1 MMIWLLASCLDQK
14 FAEISLDAIAVVNG
28 DFDNV
33 AQPMLALG
41 IGNASFN
48 GYIDHATWDAGD
60 APAQSDDEGS
70 TVESLLTAADGQ
82 GKKEINKYNAVFV
95 NSGTRGLN
103 AVVYNYTLEADDQI
117 LADDYAMKN
126 VCSFVDHGGT
136 LVVSDWAYDL
146 VEACFPDRLEWVGDD
161 AAVDSAQLGRA
172 GEVLADVKDKTLQEA
187 LGTSISLQYNY
198 TAWAVMESVGKD
210 VDVLV
215 SGTVEYQPSDT
226 EDYATVEKSP
236 LMVRWAEGHGQVVVT
251 TFHWI
256 VQNGA
261 IAQNLLLHGIAGMEA
276 GAGAASAE
284 VSGG

>member
-1 MMIWLLASCLDQK
+1 MMVWALIGCVEQG

-41 IGNASFN
+41 IGNAPFN
-48 GYIDHATWDAGD
+48 GYIDHATWDPSDSPPERDEAGN
-60 APAQSDDEGS
+60 SVEG
-70 TVESLLTAADGQ
+70 LLTAADAQ
-82 GKKEINKYNAVFV
+82 GKKEIDKYNAVFV

-103 AVVYNYTLEADDQI
+103 AVVYNYTLEADNQI
-117 LADDYAMKN
+117 LADEYSIDN
-126 VCSFVDHGGT
+126 VCGFVTHGGT

-146 VEACFPDRLEWVGDD
+146 VETCFPDRLEWVGDD
-161 AAVDSAQLGRA
+161 ATIDAAQLGRA
-172 GEVLADVKDKTLQEA
+172 GEVLADIKDKDLQGV
-187 LGTSISLQYNY
+187 LGTSVAIEYNY
-198 TAWAVMESVGKD
+198 TAWAVMESVDKD
-210 VDVLV
+210 VEVLV

-226 EDYATVEKSP
+226 EDYATLEKSP
-236 LMVRWAEGHGQVVVT
+236 LMVRWKEGNGQVVVT

-261 IAQNLLLHGIAGMEA
+261 VAQNLLLYGVAGMKV
-276 GAGAASAE
+276 GSGSQSDE